1 MPSIAP
7 IAPNSPTTRRR
18 CQAEPVTTPAS
29 PTVDLHG
36 VSVVYDGTTVLGPL
50 DLTIEADERWI
61 VLGPNGSGKTSL
73 VKILSLYRFP
83 STGTVEVLGER
94 WGQTDVRELRR
105 RIGLAS
111 SSLRDQFRAD
121 ITGLEIVMTARYAA
135 LETWWHT
142 YSDDDRDA
150 ALACLA
156 RVDATRLADRTFATM
171 SSGEQQ
177 RVQLART
184 LMGDPGLL
192 VLDEPTAGL
201 DLAGREQLVTSL
213 SALAADPATP
223 AVVLITHHTDE
234 IPPSFTHALLLRH
247 GTPLAA
253 GPLEDVLTA
262 EALSAC
268 FGLDLRLEHRDG
280 RWLSWAAPMDDHGD

>member
-1 MPSIAP
+1 MQP
-7 IAPNSPTTRRR
+7 
-18 CQAEPVTTPAS
+18 Q
-29 PTVDLHG
+29 PTVTLEG
-36 VSVVYDGTTVLGPL
+36 VSVKYDDVTVLGPL
-50 DLTIEADERWI
+50 DLRIEPHERWI

-83 STGTVEVLGER
+83 TTGTVEVLGER

-121 ITGLEIVMTARYAA
+121 ITGVDIVMTARYAA
-135 LETWWHT
+135 LETWWHR
-142 YSDDDRDA
+142 YDDSDRDA
-150 ALACLA
+150 AMSCLE
-156 RVDATRLADRTFATM
+156 RVGAQQLATRTFHTM

-213 SALAADPATP
+213 AGLAADVSTPAT
-223 AVVLITHHTDE
+223 VLITHHTDE
-234 IPPSFTHALLLRH
+234 IPPSFTHGLLLRN
-247 GTPLAA
+247 GTALAK
-253 GPLEDVLTA
+253 GPLQDVLTA
-262 EALSAC
+262 DALSEC
-268 FGLDLRLEHRDG
+268 FGLPLRLEHRDG
-280 RWLSWAAPMDDHGD
+280 RWLSWAVPQ